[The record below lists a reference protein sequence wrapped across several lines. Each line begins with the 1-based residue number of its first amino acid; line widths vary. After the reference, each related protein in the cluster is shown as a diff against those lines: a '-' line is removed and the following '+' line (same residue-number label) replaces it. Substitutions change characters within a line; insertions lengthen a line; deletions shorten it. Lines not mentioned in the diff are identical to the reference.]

1 MWHFPS
7 DKQKPDQQQGNKF
20 ASIKAVPVT
29 CAAHESSGGSSD
41 RTAFCNAQGEL
52 ALGAFV
58 GLSGIT
64 RFWRNSAVFTEKT
77 PICVISGRAMILAV
91 QLRSRRQ
98 MKLRGKKFCNESNET
113 QKEVRTAT
121 RLLR

>member
-64 RFWRNSAVFTEKT
+64 RFLAKFSRFYREDANLCDFRARNDFGSPTEIPSANEAA
-77 PICVISGRAMILAV
+77 REEIL
-91 QLRSRRQ
+91 Q
-98 MKLRGKKFCNESNET
+98 
-113 QKEVRTAT
+113 
-121 RLLR
+121 